1 MKWRTWL
8 ACLHQAN
15 KSPKQ
20 PPEQSVSGGGSWQE
34 EVAEQSTGNALNNR
48 FLLVERL
55 ETRDRRTIT
64 EQSPEQSISGARTSR
79 SGGVKE
85 RTEEVKYAS
94 LYLGPYGRSD
104 SAPETDCSG
113 DCSVIVR

>member
-1 MKWRTWL
+1 MSGRTWL
-8 ACLHQAN
+8 ACLHQAK

-48 FLLVERL
+48 FLLVGRL

-64 EQSPEQSISGARTSR
+64 EQSPEQSVSGAISSR
-79 SGGVKE
+79 PGWVKKK
-85 RTEEVKYAS
+85 TEEGIRKQA
-94 LYLGPYGRSD
+94 
-104 SAPETDCSG
+104 
-113 DCSVIVR
+113 